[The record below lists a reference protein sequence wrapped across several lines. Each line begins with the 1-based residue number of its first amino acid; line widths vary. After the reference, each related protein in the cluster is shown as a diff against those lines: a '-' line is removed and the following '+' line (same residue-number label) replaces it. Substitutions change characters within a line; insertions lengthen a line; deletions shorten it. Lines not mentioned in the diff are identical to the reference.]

1 MCTEGGIGWS
11 NITWLLPLFVNNEGS
26 KERESSYRSCIRT
39 TRENY
44 TCIKCKGSR
53 KEEKLKLNGTEKN
66 CLNEPRKVNR
76 NENLSIIAS
85 VLHFLVA
92 GLVLPLKLG
101 VHRFIVYVRK
111 WITCSRFYSRTRS
124 LNIYTDQNFVIFKY
138 TRKFLKTRTKRRI
151 QFFEMHGYSS

>member
-1 MCTEGGIGWS
+1 MHK
-11 NITWLLPLFVNNEGS
+11 
-26 KERESSYRSCIRT
+26 KEK
-39 TRENY
+39 RENY
-44 TCIKCKGSR
+44 SKIKEAERGR
-53 KEEKLKLNGTEKN
+53 KTKLKGTEKN

-111 WITCSRFYSRTRS
+111 
-124 LNIYTDQNFVIFKY
+124 
-138 TRKFLKTRTKRRI
+138 
-151 QFFEMHGYSS
+151 